1 MGGHLVVSVAQIN
14 GRVAN
19 GVSQKRHASTLQLT
33 SRMEPN
39 RSFIVQAVWSV
50 FYEHRAL
57 VLAHMPW
64 KQRPA
69 TRPHVVVN
77 SVLRDGLAC

>member
-1 MGGHLVVSVAQIN
+1 VTHTFAILFFS
-14 GRVAN
+14 
-19 GVSQKRHASTLQLT
+19 GVLGLALAAL
-33 SRMEPN
+33 
-39 RSFIVQAVWSV
+39 WSV